1 MNWDDINWE
10 KSYDAF
16 GAYGQSKL
24 CNVIFT
30 RELAKRLE
38 NTQVTTYSLHP
49 GVINTELTRYIGE
62 LYGILFHIASIF
74 LIPISWYM
82 FKTPEQGAQT
92 TIYCAVDEEIK
103 NESGR
108 YYSDCKEK
116 KLLKH
121 ATKDEDGERLWKM
134 SEEIIQ
140 SKISK

>member
-62 LYGILFHIASIF
+62 VSYCFNIF
-74 LIPISWYM
+74 DSNFL
-82 FKTPEQGAQT
+82 
-92 TIYCAVDEEIK
+92 V
-103 NESGR
+103 
-108 YYSDCKEK
+108 
-116 KLLKH
+116 H
-121 ATKDEDGERLWKM
+121 V
-134 SEEIIQ
+134 
-140 SKISK
+140 